1 MIQIDYVF
9 LEYGTGEQMSCNND
23 WGQLREIIVGTAKG
37 YRTPKLTKSFMS
49 SQFPEY
55 DEKDIPVGTYPSWII
70 SDQESDLETLVKVL
84 RSLGVVVYRPDTTY
98 ADRHDNWHYYSP
110 RDCTLIV
117 GDTIIE
123 TPSPNFNRQYE
134 TWGYRK
140 IFNRMW
146 DNGYKWIKAPTPILF
161 DENFKEEIEGVPS
174 LNNEEILFE
183 AANCVRVN
191 DDILYQVSNTG
202 NEKGARWLQS
212 VLGDKYKVHICKNLY
227 SYAHLDSTIIPL
239 REGLV
244 LYNASRV
251 TEDNEPEL
259 FKSWDKIWIDECYTD
274 KSIMTDLPYG
284 ASEWIG
290 LNLLSIS
297 PDFMIVDKKQKQLI
311 EKLNQHKFEII
322 PLELRHDRLL
332 AGGFHC
338 VTLDLVR
345 DD

>member
-1 MIQIDYVF
+1 
-9 LEYGTGEQMSCNND
+9 MSCNND
-23 WGQLREIIVGTAKG
+23 WAPLREIIVGTAKG
-37 YRTPKLTKSFMS
+37 YRTPTLTKSFMS
-49 SQFPEY
+49 CQFPEY
-55 DEKDIPVGTYPSWII
+55 DEKDIPVGTYPPWII

-84 RSLGVVVYRPDTTY
+84 RSLGVVVHRPDTTY
-98 ADRHDNWHYYSP
+98 ADQHDNWHYYSP

-123 TPSPNFNRQYE
+123 TPSPIINRQYE

-140 IFNRMW
+140 IFNQLYE
-146 DNGYKWIKAPTPILF
+146 DGYRWFKAPTPILH
-161 DENFKEEIEGVPS
+161 DKNFKEEVKGVPS

-183 AANCVRVN
+183 AANCIRVN
-191 DDILYQVSNTG
+191 NDILYQVSNTG

-259 FKSWDKIWIDECYTD
+259 FKSWDKIWIDECY
-274 KSIMTDLPYG
+274 SNQALMNLPWG

-290 LNLLSIS
+290 LNLLSIN
-297 PDFMIVDKKQKQLI
+297 PNLVIVDRKQKQLI
-311 EKLNQHKFEII
+311 EKLKKHDIEIF

-338 VTLDLVR
+338 VTLDLKR
-345 DD
+345 DG

>member
-1 MIQIDYVF
+1 MKAAISILVK
-9 LEYGTGEQMSCNND
+9 LSTMNIKCSND
-23 WGQLREIIVGTAKG
+23 WGQLKEIIVGTAKG
-37 YRTPKLTKSFMS
+37 YRIPELNRSFKSC
-49 SQFPEY
+49 QFPEY
-55 DEKDIPVGTYPSWII
+55 DEKDIQVGPYPDWVI
-70 SDQESDLETLVKVL
+70 EEAEEDLDLLAQTLSSHDVIVH
-84 RSLGVVVYRPDTTY
+84 RPDTTY
-98 ADRHDNWHYYSP
+98 ADQHDNWHYYSP

-123 TPSPNFNRQYE
+123 TPSPIINRQYE

-146 DNGYKWIKAPTPILF
+146 ESGYKWIKAPTPILF

-183 AANCVRVN
+183 AANCIRVN

-212 VLGDKYKVHICKNLY
+212 VLGDKYKVHLCKNLY

-251 TEDNEPEL
+251 TEDNKPEL
-259 FKSWDKIWIDECYTD
+259 FKSWDKIWIDECHST
-274 KSIMTDLPYG
+274 KLWTNLPWG

-290 LNLLSIS
+290 LNLLSIN
-297 PDFMIVDKKQKQLI
+297 PNLVIVDQKQKQLI
-311 EKLNQHKFEII
+311 EKLEKHNMEIL

-338 VTLDLVR
+338 VTLDLKR
-345 DD
+345 DG

>member
-1 MIQIDYVF
+1 MKQIGCVSLDF
-9 LEYGTGEQMSCNND
+9 GMEDKMKCSND
-23 WGQLREIIVGTAKG
+23 WGNLKEIIVGTAKG
-37 YRTPKLTKSFMS
+37 YRTPKLNRSFMS
-49 SQFPEY
+49 CQFPEY
-55 DEKDIPVGTYPSWII
+55 DEKDILVGPYPPWII

-98 ADRHDNWHYYSP
+98 GELEHNWHYYSP
-110 RDCTLIV
+110 RDCTLII

-146 DNGYKWIKAPTPILF
+146 ESGYKWIKAPTPILF
-161 DENFKEEIEGVPS
+161 DKNFKEEIKGVPS

-183 AANCVRVN
+183 AANCIRVN

-212 VLGDKYKVHICKNLY
+212 VLGDKYKVHLCKNLY

-259 FKSWDKIWIDECYTD
+259 FKSWDKIWIDECHST
-274 KSIMTDLPYG
+274 KLWTNLPRG

-290 LNLLSIS
+290 LNLLSIN
-297 PDFMIVDKKQKQLI
+297 PNLVIVDQKQKQLI
-311 EKLNQHKFEII
+311 EKLEKHNMEIL

-338 VTLDLVR
+338 VTLDLKR
-345 DD
+345 DG

>member
-1 MIQIDYVF
+1 MKAAISILVR
-9 LEYGTGEQMSCNND
+9 LSMMNIKCSND
-23 WGQLREIIVGTAKG
+23 WGQLKEIIVGTAKG
-37 YRTPKLTKSFMS
+37 YRIPELNRSFKSC
-49 SQFPEY
+49 QFPEY
-55 DEKDIPVGTYPSWII
+55 DEKDIQVGPYPDWVI
-70 SDQESDLETLVKVL
+70 EEAEEDLDLLAQTLSSHDVIVH
-84 RSLGVVVYRPDTTY
+84 RPDTTY
-98 ADRHDNWHYYSP
+98 ADQHDNWHYYSP

-123 TPSPNFNRQYE
+123 TPSPIINRQYE

-146 DNGYKWIKAPTPILF
+146 ESGYKWIKAPTPILF
-161 DENFKEEIEGVPS
+161 DKNFKEDIKGVPS

-183 AANCVRVN
+183 AANCIRVN

-212 VLGDKYKVHICKNLY
+212 VLGDKYKVHLCKNLY

-259 FKSWDKIWIDECYTD
+259 FKSWDKIWIDECHST
-274 KSIMTDLPYG
+274 KLRTNLPWG

-290 LNLLSIS
+290 LNLLSIN
-297 PDFMIVDKKQKQLI
+297 PNLVIVDQKQKQLI
-311 EKLNQHKFEII
+311 EKLEKHNMEIL

-338 VTLDLVR
+338 VTLDLKR
-345 DD
+345 DG